1 MLNALRPVFKIQ
13 AIQKV
18 IKSMLGKS
26 VVGPDVELRVQ
37 LPTYVWGEAK
47 NVHGQTKTARI
58 QTDNAYSL
66 TVNGSITVV
75 RYLLENQVKA
85 GSYTPAKLMGYHLV
99 TQISGSGSLIIS

>member
-1 MLNALRPVFKIQ
+1 MF
-13 AIQKV
+13 
-18 IKSMLGKS
+18 GKS
-26 VVGPDVELRVQ
+26 VVGPDAELRAQ

-85 GSYTPAKLMGYHLV
+85 GSYTPAKLMGYYLV